1 VLPALFDPRINIDS
15 SGPGQDV
22 GYFSNDAVN
31 ALIDKADA
39 TADPAARSRVWEQAD
54 RSIRDEGGY
63 IALSATKAL
72 YLHGA
77 GVKSYEDHSVGG
89 IVDLATVSVR

>member
-1 VLPALFDPRINIDS
+1 M
-15 SGPGQDV
+15 
-22 GYFSNDAVN
+22 
-31 ALIDKADA
+31 
-39 TADPAARSRVWEQAD
+39 WEQAD
-54 RSIRDEGGY
+54 RTIRDEGGY

-77 GVKSYEDHSVGG
+77 GVRSYEDHSVGG